1 MAYVLKEFGNLKELN
16 ISGCCLLTDQTIKR
30 ITGNKFVNLKIN
42 ELNSIT
48 EEAVLDLITHS
59 YNLNYL
65 EVKSIIYIKF
75 KTLDM

>member
-1 MAYVLKEFGNLKELN
+1 MAYVLKEFVNLKELN

-65 EVKSIIYIKF
+65 EVKSIFYIK
-75 KTLDM
+75 LRH